1 MHYVEHN
8 LNDNKHQDAPPT
20 MLMENL
26 KTKLETKTTLA
37 QGSTKMNLSRPRKN
51 LSNHHEKYEA
61 LKLCR
66 PHQSS
71 MSLIGWLIH
80 QTIDPPLLFISFLYR
95 CSHAHD
101 TCEGTRHACDALL
114 TFGSHALHVMH
125 DNHVAHSSSHVW
137 EFTCKSIM
145 MTL

>member
-71 MSLIGWLIH
+71 MSLIGWLIDNDQENTH
-80 QTIDPPLLFISFLYR
+80 GEGISLY
-95 CSHAHD
+95 
-101 TCEGTRHACDALL
+101 E
-114 TFGSHALHVMH
+114 
-125 DNHVAHSSSHVW
+125 SSNYG
-137 EFTCKSIM
+137 FQI
-145 MTL
+145 

>member
-61 LKLCR
+61 LLN
-66 PHQSS
+66 
-71 MSLIGWLIH
+71 G
-80 QTIDPPLLFISFLYR
+80 
-95 CSHAHD
+95 
-101 TCEGTRHACDALL
+101 
-114 TFGSHALHVMH
+114 H
-125 DNHVAHSSSHVW
+125 DNVSDILKFPQRSRNRQWLYSSLNQA
-137 EFTCKSIM
+137 FKM
-145 MTL
+145 F